1 MSQTFTQC
9 LFSHRGRTVGF
20 ATGAVLEMVRL
31 CSLGPHVLNHCC
43 FGRDVRGEE
52 VAFCPLDAFK
62 KNHKLSDYYFSL
74 FLVLNAESNE
84 CAKPHTAR
92 NPRKQNIYL

>member
-20 ATGAVLEMVRL
+20 ATGAALEMVRL

-52 VAFCPLDAFK
+52 VAFCPLDAIK